1 MGGVNFVSKPSWRT
15 PDPNKWDDDNG
26 HGTHVAGIIAA
37 EDNNTGVVGVA
48 PGAALYALKVLDRTG
63 SGYVSDV
70 VAAIQWATENDIQ
83 VINMS
88 LGGAYDIFLDAACW
102 LAYYYD
108 GLILVAAAGN
118 GGSVIYPAAYD
129 SVMAVSATNSAD
141 ELAWFSSTG
150 LEVELAAP
158 GVDIYSTYKD
168 GGYATKSGTSMAS
181 PHVAGTAALVWKAYP
196 LLLNNDIRT
205 QLQNTAED
213 IGLLSTE
220 QGYGL
225 VDADEAVEVSL
236 DTGNIE
242 GKVTDEAD
250 AAIEGAT
257 VVVEGTDLSD
267 ITNEGGYYLLENVPV
282 ETYDVIA
289 SADDYY
295 SKTATVTIVK
305 DETITQDFTLQAI
318 PTYLV
323 SGTVTYTDAEN
334 SYVLEGV
341 TVTIEETGQLD
352 TTGDDGAYAISDV
365 KEGAYKITAV
375 KEGYS
380 SQDKNVTVGADI
392 TVDFTLEEITEELQK
407 LHVNSIDMW
416 YKSAGPNRFVSTKVE
431 IVSSN
436 DTAVSGATVY
446 LETALPDGSKVS
458 GSGNTAYDG
467 TITFETKSRQTG
479 TYISTV
485 TNVVKDGWEYYSAAN
500 VETSYSMPV
509 Q

>member
-1 MGGVNFVSKPSWRT
+1 
-15 PDPNKWDDDNG
+15 
-26 HGTHVAGIIAA
+26 
-37 EDNNTGVVGVA
+37 
-48 PGAALYALKVLDRTG
+48 
-63 SGYVSDV
+63 
-70 VAAIQWATENDIQ
+70 
-83 VINMS
+83 
-88 LGGAYDIFLDAACW
+88 
-102 LAYYYD
+102 
-108 GLILVAAAGN
+108 
-118 GGSVIYPAAYD
+118 
-129 SVMAVSATNSAD
+129 
-141 ELAWFSSTG
+141 
-150 LEVELAAP
+150 
-158 GVDIYSTYKD
+158 
-168 GGYATKSGTSMAS
+168 
-181 PHVAGTAALVWKAYP
+181 
-196 LLLNNDIRT
+196 
-205 QLQNTAED
+205 
-213 IGLLSTE
+213 
-220 QGYGL
+220 
-225 VDADEAVEVSL
+225 
-236 DTGNIE
+236 
-242 GKVTDEAD
+242 
-250 AAIEGAT
+250 
-257 VVVEGTDLSD
+257 
-267 ITNEGGYYLLENVPV
+267 
-282 ETYDVIA
+282 
-289 SADDYY
+289 
-295 SKTATVTIVK
+295 
-305 DETITQDFTLQAI
+305 
-318 PTYLV
+318 LV

-352 TTGDDGAYAISDV
+352 TTGDDGAYARSDV